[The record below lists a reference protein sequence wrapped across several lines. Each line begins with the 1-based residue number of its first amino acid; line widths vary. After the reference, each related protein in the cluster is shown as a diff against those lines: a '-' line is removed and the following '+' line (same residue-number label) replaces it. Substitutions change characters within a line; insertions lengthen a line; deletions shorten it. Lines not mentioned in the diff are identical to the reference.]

1 MKEERARAAA
11 EKESKRKAQAAKEQ
25 SDAYCQVVHKT
36 IKEAF
41 IALGC
46 NPDLATKLL
55 NAAKD
60 DAIPFISI
68 RY

>member
-1 MKEERARAAA
+1 MSEVNKE
-11 EKESKRKAQAAKEQ
+11 
-25 SDAYCQVVHKT
+25 YNLVVHKT

-46 NPDLATKLL
+46 NPDLASKLL